1 MENRTEKEYYEQ
13 TLKTFNPNGRMGQ
26 QEMIKKQ
33 KKGIYVAILSVLPIR
48 FPASYWVPY
57 TGSILLPRGAANKL
71 PKMALFLHILFSS
84 LSHLG
89 ITSFHSNTS
98 RRGQVLDCI
107 KNALFHRF
115 GEVNDT
121 FPAVPIKQVQS
132 CSPYKTL
139 KQVMVFFRSG
149 LTRQLYAVTVQD
161 WQKENYVV
169 RMQVH
174 PRKTSHNS
182 HDVRVLWHLGK
193 MEIVYLDCATG

>member
-1 MENRTEKEYYEQ
+1 
-13 TLKTFNPNGRMGQ
+13 MG
-26 QEMIKKQ
+26 
-33 KKGIYVAILSVLPIR
+33 
-48 FPASYWVPY
+48 
-57 TGSILLPRGAANKL
+57 GAANKL

-149 LTRQLYAVTVQD
+149 LTRQLYAATVQD
-161 WQKENYVV
+161 RRREKYVF

-174 PRKTSHNS
+174 PRGTSHSS
-182 HDVRVLWHLGK
+182 HDVRVLWYRGK
-193 MEIVYLDCATG
+193 IEIAYCDCAMGYPPLMSMS